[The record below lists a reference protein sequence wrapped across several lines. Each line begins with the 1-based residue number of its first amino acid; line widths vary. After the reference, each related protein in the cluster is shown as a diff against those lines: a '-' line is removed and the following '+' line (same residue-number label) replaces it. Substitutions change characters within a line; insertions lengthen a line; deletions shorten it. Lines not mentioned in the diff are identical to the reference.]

1 MVQQSHSL
9 RPACKDFEEH
19 LVLYYY
25 GDCPAPER
33 DKLEEHLKECAS
45 CSRFLEDLRAYLPL
59 MVRPKNLPQ
68 AFWDSYYRE
77 LQKKLA
83 ALEEKGAWWR
93 ELRSFV
99 RPWAVPALGAV
110 LGLVLAL
117 GVTFSRGTWRLWERS
132 NTEEIP
138 QEIRVAANDIDF
150 FEVMDLLDSIDLL
163 EALEKTKSASTGSQR
178 L

>member
-1 MVQQSHSL
+1 M
-9 RPACKDFEEH
+9 
-19 LVLYYY
+19 VLYYY
-25 GDCPAPER
+25 GDCAAPER
-33 DKLEEHLKECAS
+33 EKLEKHLKECAS

-59 MVRPKNLPQ
+59 MARPKNPPQ
-68 AFWDSYYRE
+68 AFWDSYYRDV
-77 LQKKLA
+77 QKKLA
-83 ALEEKGAWWR
+83 ALEEKGARWR
-93 ELRSFV
+93 EWRSFF
-99 RPWAVPALGAV
+99 RPWAVAAVGAA

-117 GVTFSRGTWRLWERS
+117 SVTFSRGTWRFWEGP
-132 NTEEIP
+132 NKEEIP